1 MNKNITLSNNP
12 IIIAVDNGYGNI
24 KTENVV
30 FKNGLETYT
39 SEPTVNNDYYKI
51 RDKYYVIAENR
62 LTYIGDKTSTNDCR
76 ILTQIAIVKE
86 MEYRNIISANIHLAV
101 GLPLAWCSK
110 SKKQEFIEYLSSNTT
125 SNVIYKNVSYHINI
139 LSVNVYP
146 QGFAAI
152 CGRYNVKGANV
163 IADIGNGTL
172 NMMQIIDGKPIENS
186 ILTERIG
193 IGLCMRD
200 IQKEVSK
207 LYNDNI
213 PETII
218 EPYLINGCNGTENN
232 IAAIIKNTAT
242 SYSEEIL
249 KKIYSNGFK
258 PDLMRLYIV
267 GGGGCIIKNFTDI
280 VKTKGV
286 VFIDD
291 ICANAKGYAFL
302 EKKRLQN

>member
-110 SKKQEFIEYLSSNTT
+110 L
-125 SNVIYKNVSYHINI
+125 
-139 LSVNVYP
+139 
-146 QGFAAI
+146 
-152 CGRYNVKGANV
+152 
-163 IADIGNGTL
+163 
-172 NMMQIIDGKPIENS
+172 
-186 ILTERIG
+186 
-193 IGLCMRD
+193 
-200 IQKEVSK
+200 
-207 LYNDNI
+207 
-213 PETII
+213 
-218 EPYLINGCNGTENN
+218 
-232 IAAIIKNTAT
+232 
-242 SYSEEIL
+242 
-249 KKIYSNGFK
+249 
-258 PDLMRLYIV
+258 
-267 GGGGCIIKNFTDI
+267 
-280 VKTKGV
+280 
-286 VFIDD
+286 
-291 ICANAKGYAFL
+291 
-302 EKKRLQN
+302 